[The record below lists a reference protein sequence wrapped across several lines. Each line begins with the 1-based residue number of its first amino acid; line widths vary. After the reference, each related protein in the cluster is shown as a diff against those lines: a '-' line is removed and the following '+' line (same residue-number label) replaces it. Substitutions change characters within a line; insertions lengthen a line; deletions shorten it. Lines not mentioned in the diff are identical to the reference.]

1 MDTDAL
7 LSLMILG
14 MTESVMT
21 SPSSRCLILP
31 DAMKSSIVSTR
42 EWRNAIHSPW
52 NALIDALSVMRS
64 EMVHDSRISK
74 EPSFVLT

>member
-1 MDTDAL
+1 
-7 LSLMILG
+7 MILG